1 MKNGESHYRRIL
13 LKLSGESFKGN
24 NPGIIDPTVVSYV
37 ASEIKQILVL
47 GIQVGVCVGGGNIWR
62 GSEAESQG
70 MDRATADYA
79 GMLATMINAVTLQ
92 DMLERDFQVPT
103 RTMTAIDTREIAE
116 PYIRRRAIR
125 HLERNRVVI
134 FAAGTGNPFMTT
146 DTAAALRAVEIE
158 ADLLLMAKNN
168 VDGIYDS
175 DPSTSKNAKKI
186 DRITYI
192 QAIEK
197 RLQIMDTTALSL
209 CMDNNLPMIVFDM
222 FKKGNIQKI
231 VQGEITGTLVTTT

>member
-13 LKLSGESFKGN
+13 LKLSGESFKGK
-24 NPGIIDPTVVSYV
+24 NPGIIDPTVVSYM
-37 ASEIKQILVL
+37 ASEIKQILAL

-116 PYIRRRAIR
+116 LVYWLTSDSNSYISGQNVFIDGGFIRA
-125 HLERNRVVI
+125 
-134 FAAGTGNPFMTT
+134 
-146 DTAAALRAVEIE
+146 
-158 ADLLLMAKNN
+158 
-168 VDGIYDS
+168 
-175 DPSTSKNAKKI
+175 
-186 DRITYI
+186 
-192 QAIEK
+192 
-197 RLQIMDTTALSL
+197 
-209 CMDNNLPMIVFDM
+209 
-222 FKKGNIQKI
+222 
-231 VQGEITGTLVTTT
+231 

>member
-1 MKNGESHYRRIL
+1 MINGEPRYRRIL

-24 NPGIIDPTVVSYV
+24 NPGIIDPMVVSYM
-37 ASEIKQILVL
+37 AAEIKRIVDL

-92 DMLERDFQVPT
+92 DLLERDFQVAT

-175 DPSTSKNAKKI
+175 DPSVSTNAKKI
-186 DRITYI
+186 EKLTYI
-192 QAIEK
+192 EAIER

-209 CMDNNLPMIVFDM
+209 CMDNNLPMVVFDM
-222 FKKGNIQKI
+222 FKDGNILKI
-231 VQGEITGTLVTTT
+231 VQGENPGTLVTTT